1 MPRVYNPGGGVAD
14 GTQVLGTDHRPGH
27 HHPHLRPE
35 SACRAGRRS
44 GQGDAG
50 ISGGH
55 EAGGGLAG
63 AMLGSVVADS
73 VAQFTYLAPL
83 GRSVVFGVDPPVT
96 LDLRVVTLTLGLTVR
111 LNLATVLGIILAIYL
126 FRVL

>member
-1 MPRVYNPGGGVAD
+1 MARAAKRWREPWW
-14 GTQVLGTDHRPGH
+14 VL
-27 HHPHLRPE
+27 LVVVV
-35 SACRAGRRS
+35 
-44 GQGDAG
+44 
-50 ISGGH
+50 
-55 EAGGGLAG
+55 AG

-73 VAQFTYLAPL
+73 VGQFTYLAPL

-96 LDLRVVTLTLGLTVR
+96 LDLRVLTLTVGLTVR